1 MGFSLDFLLP
11 TFIGKYKDNII
22 NPLEEREKEI
32 VDTYTFAW
40 HVNGKRANNTFTSP
54 LNVRNNFLFLFLTL
68 NSSTRHQLTSSF
80 EWDVEHRRFN
90 FRSCM
95 FHGLEF
101 EPIRVAYDLEL
112 LIFAFYSYKE

>member
-40 HVNGKRANNTFTSP
+40 HVNGKRANNTFTSMNVQNNSLLFFVTCFKTPSSRYQLRETKGQKNINLLPKYLDKNNIP
-54 LNVRNNFLFLFLTL
+54 L
-68 NSSTRHQLTSSF
+68 H
-80 EWDVEHRRFN
+80 
-90 FRSCM
+90 
-95 FHGLEF
+95 
-101 EPIRVAYDLEL
+101 
-112 LIFAFYSYKE
+112 